1 MKYPAIRR
9 MDGREDEVRSKM
21 FEFQEHK
28 RNRAKRIKGTRRTK
42 RTNFNYSD
50 GWTNRLMAELN
61 GK

>member
-1 MKYPAIRR
+1 MKYPAIHR
-9 MDGREDEVRSKM
+9 MDGREDEVRRKTI
-21 FEFQEHK
+21 EFQEHK
-28 RNRAKRIKGTRRTK
+28 RNRSKRIKNTRHTK

>member
-9 MDGREDEVRSKM
+9 MDGREDEVRRKTI
-21 FEFQEHK
+21 EFQEHK
-28 RNRAKRIKGTRRTK
+28 RNRAKRIKSTRHAKNTS
-42 RTNFNYSD
+42 FNYSD

>member
-9 MDGREDEVRSKM
+9 MDGREDEVRSKTI
-21 FEFQEHK
+21 EYQEHK
-28 RNRAKRIKGTRRTK
+28 RNRAKRIKSTRHAK
-42 RTNFNYSD
+42 HKNFNYSD

>member
-1 MKYPAIRR
+1 MKYPTIQR
-9 MDGREDEVRSKM
+9 MDGREDEIRHKM
-21 FEFQEHK
+21 IEFQENK
-28 RNRAKRIKGTRRTK
+28 RNRTKRIKRTRRTK

>member
-1 MKYPAIRR
+1 MKYPTIHR
-9 MDGREDEVRSKM
+9 MDGRENEVRRKTI
-21 FEFQEHK
+21 EFQEHK
-28 RNRAKRIKGTRRTK
+28 RNRAKRIKNTRHTK

>member
-1 MKYPAIRR
+1 MKYPEIHR
-9 MDGREDEVRSKM
+9 MDGHEDEVRRKTI
-21 FEFQEHK
+21 EFQEHK
-28 RNRAKRIKGTRRTK
+28 RNRAKRIKSTRHTK

>member
-1 MKYPAIRR
+1 MKYPAIKR
-9 MDGREDEVRSKM
+9 MDGREDEVRCKTI
-21 FEFQEHK
+21 EFREHK
-28 RNRAKRIKGTRRTK
+28 RNRAKRIKNARHTK

>member
-9 MDGREDEVRSKM
+9 TDGREDEVRSKTI
-21 FEFQEHK
+21 EYQEHK
-28 RNRAKRIKGTRRTK
+28 KNRAKRIKSTRHNK

>member
-1 MKYPAIRR
+1 MKYPSIHR
-9 MDGREDEVRSKM
+9 MDGREGEVRRKTA
-21 FEFQEHK
+21 EFQEHK
-28 RNRAKRIKGTRRTK
+28 RNRAKRIKSTRHSK

>member
-1 MKYPAIRR
+1 MKYPAIHRT
-9 MDGREDEVRSKM
+9 DGREDEVRRKTV
-21 FEFQEHK
+21 EFQEHK
-28 RNRAKRIKGTRRTK
+28 RNRAKRIKNTHRAK

>member
-1 MKYPAIRR
+1 MKYPAIHRA
-9 MDGREDEVRSKM
+9 DGREDEVRRKTI
-21 FEFQEHK
+21 EFQEHK
-28 RNRAKRIKGTRRTK
+28 KNRAKRIKSTRHTK

>member
-1 MKYPAIRR
+1 MKYPAIHR
-9 MDGREDEVRSKM
+9 MDGRDDEVRRKM
-21 FEFQEHK
+21 IEFQEHK
-28 RNRAKRIKGTRRTK
+28 KNRAKRIKSTRHPK

>member
-1 MKYPAIRR
+1 MKYPTIQCK
-9 MDGREDEVRSKM
+9 DGREDEVRRKTV
-21 FEFQEHK
+21 EFQERK
-28 RNRAKRIKGTRRTK
+28 RNRAKRIRGARHTK

>member
-1 MKYPAIRR
+1 
-9 MDGREDEVRSKM
+9 MDGREDEVRRKTV
-21 FEFQEHK
+21 EFQEHK
-28 RNRAKRIKGTRRTK
+28 RNRAKRIKSTRHTK

>member
-1 MKYPAIRR
+1 MKYPSIHRT
-9 MDGREDEVRSKM
+9 DGREDEVRRKTI
-21 FEFQEHK
+21 EFQEHK
-28 RNRAKRIKGTRRTK
+28 RNRAKRIKNTRHSK

>member
-1 MKYPAIRR
+1 MKYQAIKR
-9 MDGREDEVRSKM
+9 MDGREDEVLRKTI
-21 FEFQEHK
+21 EFQEHK
-28 RNRAKRIKGTRRTK
+28 RNRAKRIKSARHAK

>member
-1 MKYPAIRR
+1 MKYPNIHR
-9 MDGREDEVRSKM
+9 MDGREDEVRRKTV
-21 FEFQEHK
+21 EFQGNK
-28 RNRAKRIKGTRRTK
+28 RNRAKRIKSTRHTK

>member
-1 MKYPAIRR
+1 MKYPTIHRV
-9 MDGREDEVRSKM
+9 DGREDEVRRKTI
-21 FEFQEHK
+21 EFQENK
-28 RNRAKRIKGTRRTK
+28 RNRAKRIKSVRHAK

>member
-1 MKYPAIRR
+1 MKYPEIHR
-9 MDGREDEVRSKM
+9 MDGREDEVRRKTI
-21 FEFQEHK
+21 EFQEHK
-28 RNRAKRIKGTRRTK
+28 RNRAKRIKNTRHTK

>member
-9 MDGREDEVRSKM
+9 TDGREDEVRRKTI
-21 FEFQEHK
+21 EFQEHK
-28 RNRAKRIKGTRRTK
+28 RNRAKRIKSTRHAA

>member
-1 MKYPAIRR
+1 MKYPKIHR
-9 MDGREDEVRSKM
+9 MDGREDEVCRKTI
-21 FEFQEHK
+21 EFQKNK
-28 RNRAKRIKGTRRTK
+28 RNRAKRIKSTRRTP